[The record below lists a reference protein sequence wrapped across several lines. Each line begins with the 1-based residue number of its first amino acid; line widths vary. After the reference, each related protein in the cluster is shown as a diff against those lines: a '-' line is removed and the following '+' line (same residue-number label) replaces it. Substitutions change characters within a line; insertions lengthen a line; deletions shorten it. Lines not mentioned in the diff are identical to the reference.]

1 MKKNSI
7 YLTLL
12 FVCCNTFAQ
21 NSGKAA
27 TLLNE
32 VASKMASYT
41 TMHIDFSYELINTE
55 VDIKQESSGSVI
67 TKAEKYNLNF
77 MDNIFIH
84 DGKNTYVIVTEDEE
98 VNVIEG
104 GDEED
109 LLNPSKLLF
118 FYKEGYQYEWKNSKI
133 IKNKKI
139 QFIKLI
145 PIDSNTEASHFVLG
159 IDVANKHIYNISET
173 GENSTVTTFTI
184 DNLSVNEVTPE
195 KVFEFDEAAYAQ
207 KNYTINN

>member
-1 MKKNSI
+1 MKKNLI
-7 YLTLL
+7 FTTLL
-12 FVCCNTFAQ
+12 FISYNTFAQ
-21 NSGKAA
+21 NSEKAA

-55 VDIKQESSGSVI
+55 VDIKQVSSGSVI

-77 MDNIFIH
+77 MNNTFIH
-84 DGKNTYVIVTEDEE
+84 DGDNTYVIVAEDEE
-98 VNVIEG
+98 VNIIEG

-118 FYKEGYQYEWKNSKI
+118 FYKEGYQYQWKESKTI
-133 IKNKKI
+133 NGKKI

-145 PIDSNTEASHFVLG
+145 PIDTKTEASHFVLG
-159 IDVANKHIYNISET
+159 IDVSKKHIYNISET

-184 DNLSVNEVTPE
+184 NSLKVNEQTE
-195 KVFEFDEAAYAQ
+195 DNVFSFDEASYIK
-207 KNYTINN
+207 KNYTINR

>member
-1 MKKNSI
+1 MRKKLI
-7 YLTLL
+7 YTTL
-12 FVCCNTFAQ
+12 FFICCNTFAQ
-21 NSGKAA
+21 NSEKAA
-27 TLLNE
+27 ILLNE

-55 VDIKQESSGSVI
+55 VDIKQENSGSVI

-104 GDEED
+104 GEEED

-118 FYKEGYQYEWKNSKI
+118 FYKEGFQYEWKNSKVI
-133 IKNKKI
+133 NGKKI
-139 QFIKLI
+139 QFVKLI
-145 PIDSNTEASHFVLG
+145 PIDTNTEASHFVLG
-159 IDVANKHIYNISET
+159 IDVAKKHIYNISET

-184 DNLSVNEVTPE
+184 DNFKANEITPE
-195 KVFEFDEAAYAQ
+195 KVFTFDEAAYVQ
-207 KNYTINN
+207 KNYTINK